1 VSKGKKRKPV
11 KAKLNTDIRKI
22 LDNHGKPLSKEN
34 CQRIQTLIDVL
45 KTKFGID
52 ISFQKD
58 KDGRVRGY
66 SIIDH
71 AEKIA
76 FDGSKVM
83 KLSELIDFAIK
94 PQRKPSPLDVYR
106 DLFTVEV
113 GKDSRGNYMLINVKD
128 GSTYRK
134 PISPRQYAWY
144 NGVKDDER
152 EDVGLTIA
160 ATMFSEE
167 ILTEYLMRYPIH
179 NHQER
184 IKGMAVVKHRNG
196 NYCLRAALTDGYIPL
211 IELTSEEE
219 AKFRSLHADEQ
230 ARQDFLMSIAMLH
243 LTRRDAEAVKDRIK
257 QNTQSKAGVR
267 ILPSRPQDYSPEI
280 SQVFTF
286 NLANALS
293 SLNVSSG
300 SSAYKREYE
309 VGNRTRYDDID
320 DRQSGTR
327 LTM

>member
-1 VSKGKKRKPV
+1 M
-11 KAKLNTDIRKI
+11 
-22 LDNHGKPLSKEN
+22 
-34 CQRIQTLIDVL
+34 
-45 KTKFGID
+45 
-52 ISFQKD
+52 
-58 KDGRVRGY
+58 VRGY

-83 KLSELIDFAIK
+83 NLSELIDFAIN
-94 PQRKPSPLDVYR
+94 PQKKPSPLDVYR
-106 DLFTVEV
+106 DMFTIEV
-113 GKDSRGNYMLINVKD
+113 GKDGRGNYMHINVKD

-160 ATMFSEE
+160 ATMFSKE
-167 ILTEYLMRYPIH
+167 ILAEYLMRYPIH
-179 NHQER
+179 NYQER

-196 NYCLRAALTDGYIPL
+196 NYCLRVALTDGYIPL
-211 IELTSEEE
+211 IELTPEEE
-219 AKFRSLHADEQ
+219 STFRSLHADEQ
-230 ARQDFLMSIAMLH
+230 TRQDFLMSIAMQH
-243 LTRRDAEAVKDRIK
+243 LTRKDADAVKDRIK

-267 ILPSRPQDYSPEI
+267 IPPSRTQDYSPEI

-300 SSAYKREYE
+300 SSGHKREHE
-309 VGNRTRYDDID
+309 VGSRSRYDDID
-320 DRQSGTR
+320 DRQSGTS
-327 LTM
+327 LYM

>member
-1 VSKGKKRKPV
+1 
-11 KAKLNTDIRKI
+11 
-22 LDNHGKPLSKEN
+22 
-34 CQRIQTLIDVL
+34 
-45 KTKFGID
+45 
-52 ISFQKD
+52 
-58 KDGRVRGY
+58 
-66 SIIDH
+66 
-71 AEKIA
+71 
-76 FDGSKVM
+76 M
-83 KLSELIDFAIK
+83 
-94 PQRKPSPLDVYR
+94 
-106 DLFTVEV
+106 
-113 GKDSRGNYMLINVKD
+113 
-128 GSTYRK
+128 
-134 PISPRQYAWY
+134 
-144 NGVKDDER
+144 KDDER

-196 NYCLRAALTDGYIPL
+196 NYCLRAALTDGYMPL

-219 AKFRSLHADEQ
+219 SKFRSLHSDEQ

-243 LTRRDAEAVKDRIK
+243 LTRRDAEAVKERIR
-257 QNTQSKAGVR
+257 QNTQPKAGVR

-300 SSAYKREYE
+300 SSGYKREHE
-309 VGNRTRYDDID
+309 VGNRSRYDDID

>member
-1 VSKGKKRKPV
+1 M
-11 KAKLNTDIRKI
+11 
-22 LDNHGKPLSKEN
+22 
-34 CQRIQTLIDVL
+34 
-45 KTKFGID
+45 
-52 ISFQKD
+52 
-58 KDGRVRGY
+58 RGY

-76 FDGSKVM
+76 FDGSKVI

-113 GKDSRGNYMLINVKD
+113 GKDGKGNYMLINVKD

-134 PISPRQYAWY
+134 PISQRQYAWY

-167 ILTEYLMRYPIH
+167 ILTEYLMRHPIY

-196 NYCLRAALTDGYIPL
+196 NYCLRVVLTDGYIPL
-211 IELTSEEE
+211 IDL
-219 AKFRSLHADEQ
+219 SLIH
-230 ARQDFLMSIAMLH
+230 I
-243 LTRRDAEAVKDRIK
+243 
-257 QNTQSKAGVR
+257 
-267 ILPSRPQDYSPEI
+267 
-280 SQVFTF
+280 
-286 NLANALS
+286 
-293 SLNVSSG
+293 
-300 SSAYKREYE
+300 
-309 VGNRTRYDDID
+309 
-320 DRQSGTR
+320 
-327 LTM
+327 